1 MRVLGSAVIAMES
14 ILVGFALL
22 LAMDNHGTL
31 ALSLGGSLAIAMLL
45 CAGMMKNIRGW
56 IFGSLLQIALIAYGV
71 VVTPMYFMGAL
82 FAALWAAAFY
92 LGRKGEA
99 IRAELMA
106 QGPVKPE

>member
-22 LAMDNHGTL
+22 LAMDNHGAL
-31 ALSLGGSLAIAMLL
+31 ALSLGGALAIAMLL

-56 IFGSLLQIALIAYGV
+56 IFGSLLQIALIAYGT
-71 VVTPMYFMGAL
+71 VVTPMYFMGGL
-82 FAALWAAAFY
+82 FAALWAAAYY

-99 IRAELMA
+99 IRAELLA
-106 QGPVKPE
+106 KGPIKPE